1 MIRALQRSVC
11 RCLRHNEGFTK
22 LIQKLKNF
30 LAANEICAKF
40 CTNFFVAVDIDFGIS
55 MVFFNRYISL
65 ILSLY
70 ISVYF
75 STLITHTAQCLR
87 PRAEDLSLLMALG
100 AVGTYLN

>member
-70 ISVYF
+70 LCVFFNFNNS
-75 STLITHTAQCLR
+75 H
-87 PRAEDLSLLMALG
+87 RAVLKAES
-100 AVGTYLN
+100 